1 MKTDKKIPAQA
12 DACFPNKAAI
22 LFDLAHFPHAGT
34 SLSRKRCRSTRSGR
48 LSLWRVRPFKNT
60 GQPQGGQG
68 GLMKH
73 LL

>member
-48 LSLWRVRPFKNT
+48 LSL
-60 GQPQGGQG
+60 
-68 GLMKH
+68 
-73 LL
+73 